1 MHAVYLD
8 GVFDLFHAS
17 HLEFIKK
24 VRQDAMKFFELNEY
38 DIQVVVGVISD
49 SDTESYKRTP
59 VWNLSQRTRMLEQC
73 KLVDKVV
80 PGSPL
85 HITKKFLD
93 AHQIQLVY
101 HADDSPQS
109 EFFKVPI
116 NLGMMR
122 YVPYDPELSTTAII
136 QKIKNEY

>member
-1 MHAVYLD
+1 MHTVYLD

-24 VRQDAMKFFELNEY
+24 VRQDAMKFFQVNEY
-38 DIQVVVGVISD
+38 DVQIVVGVISD
-49 SDTESYKRTP
+49 SDTETYKRTP

-80 PGSPL
+80 SGSPL

-93 AHQIQLVY
+93 THQIQLVY

-109 EFFKVPI
+109 EFFKIPI
-116 NLGMMR
+116 DLGIMR
-122 YVPYDPELSTTAII
+122 
-136 QKIKNEY
+136 